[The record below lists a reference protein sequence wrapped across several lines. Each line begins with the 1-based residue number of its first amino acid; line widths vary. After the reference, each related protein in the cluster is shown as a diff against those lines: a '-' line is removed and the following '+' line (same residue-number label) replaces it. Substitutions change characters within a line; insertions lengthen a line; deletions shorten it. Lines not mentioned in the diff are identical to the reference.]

1 MTVIYKP
8 KLDFNDEEAVAKAL
22 EQFSLQEV
30 PEAAQDSTFSV
41 SDFKARRA
49 HDLEAVFNYKFG
61 DSTYY
66 KALRDNVQDFAP
78 DQIVDR
84 LRQDSMTFS
93 GFGTAYMLEK
103 APQEIKDAYGRILQD
118 WDKTDPEGFENLT
131 ALFSNAKH
139 LVQDPVTAATL
150 MIGGPAL
157 PMAAQAAVKKEL
169 GKKALQF
176 MASNTR
182 NANMTKAA
190 VASAGWTGLGNSS
203 EQAVNMAA
211 DIQKDFDGLQSV
223 TAIGTGLA
231 VGAPLG
237 RYSEDIG
244 AAIGRGAAR
253 LNERFFRSKIGDDNI
268 KTAVD
273 ETIVERQVM
282 QETGAPLQMDA
293 LTLEEAQE
301 GRLEFIDEVEE
312 ALKDLAP
319 SPEKA
324 QSQAKF
330 NAKRA
335 REATN
340 KANKAQQEER
350 LYGGFVSDSQLDE
363 IAEQYN
369 IDRQNLE
376 EVMFDY
382 EANRDLPNVDDFDD
396 SLIEEVG
403 EVFYNLNKAKKSREF
418 AIASFSNY
426 MANRKKSAEPVPEN
440 LEKAVN
446 ALTVMAQEAG
456 RVDPPQAITAK
467 AKAFTAK
474 IGGSEKTEA
483 EVADTLM
490 QVEQGVISPDNARA
504 ALLKTTQRYHGKIF
518 FGRPTK
524 VLTKFANQSPTAK
537 RLAELMRY
545 DADQTFTSE
554 AKQVGMDFNET
565 WKDYAGT
572 LYSPLIQAMHSL
584 RDISHGR
591 IKDEINLNLS
601 RALRGQKS
609 QIPEVNKA
617 ASLIRKNVLNE
628 VVERNKE
635 IGFEGD
641 LIDEDYFPRLWNR
654 SAIEKDFYGTR
665 NPRKIFTAEG
675 RNENAGKGPN
685 RFAKLLVADGE
696 AADIEEAN
704 AIVEG
709 MLKKRTDSAGPAGA
723 SFVSGNSFFTAR
735 KFTNIKDDNK
745 YEEFLDNNVENVMFQ
760 YITQSANKHTKRK
773 VFGVDTLQRS
783 DLPFDQRKD
792 FETVW
797 IQKIKDEVLATK
809 NKFTDT
815 DAEDI
820 RDLYRSMTG
829 EDVKDFGPGLQV
841 ARDTY
846 ATLVRMSTLPL
857 ATVSSLTEILLN
869 IQKAGTKESVKGF
882 GNALAQGTE
891 LITNGIRRRLGEQG
905 LSDPEIFNEM
915 RESFLMLE
923 NANVSAADRLGDA
936 SLAGHNFKKANRF
949 FFQMTLLDGWTKTVQ
964 LSAYNT
970 GKSLIHKNLKAI
982 ADNGTLP
989 DSKRIGNLRD
999 QLASLNVDV
1008 DEGLA
1013 YLKRND
1019 GQVNTKDPFYKSI
1032 KRGAGRYVNEVVLDT
1047 GPRAAIKP
1055 IWMSDPKKAILAELL
1070 GYPTAFTNKVLKE
1083 FVRGFS
1089 KPIDNPEAFAN
1100 TLAAALSMT
1109 AAAVGLNYARN
1120 PESFKD
1126 KKGVE
1131 IAAEGV
1137 SRWGGLGILLDMV
1150 QRTQKTYD
1158 ITGNP
1163 FTAAAGIAGPF
1174 GSDVARGFSYGKL
1187 GPIIGGRIPGY
1198 GFLGLSPE
1206 TKAQYDKFFSDLEKK
1221 PARPRY
1227 GKGGEVAIERAAE
1240 EPDERIDKVT
1250 GRPYDSQA
1258 GEAFI
1263 DEEDRPERKQ
1273 FIVGGLAKAI
1283 SKELSPFVNELART
1297 ILGETK
1303 KNNVKVSQEGAI
1315 KVAKNI
1321 EEAYSSTDPDLPSD
1335 LDDPDFREFIF
1346 TDTKQLLNE
1355 KHDMAM
1361 GDMRVEMPE
1370 FIDKDNK
1377 LIMGREFS
1385 KARGYDDE
1393 QIKDFERS
1401 RELAEMFAMEG
1412 NDVMDVTA
1420 HISQELDTIG
1430 ARALGTD
1437 WISKFDNIYKA
1448 SAARY
1453 DNRTVTSKEVQA
1465 LIDEFTPEERR
1476 LAKKIFSRM
1485 PRQALPLNQDGKLVP
1500 MDYSVS
1506 DEQRLDNLDK
1516 FLANSQ
1522 EKNMV
1527 YRSTAS
1533 GFFNEFD
1540 EAVNMPQETGLHVG
1554 TKAQA
1559 ERMALFRREDEDVYD
1574 EDSGISSKKLSKRL
1588 AEPVRKGETP
1598 PPLAM
1603 TRGFIRVENP
1613 LLIED
1618 RSFGTYSNATSL
1630 FDSPSTMAAITEAVL
1645 LQAPKLNATKFNNAK
1660 QNLYEKVLDFE
1671 AWQETVTDGTLNKKK
1686 MSEKDLLVER
1696 MKIADLNITFR
1707 KMLED
1712 QGFDSIKY
1720 LNLADTP
1727 AEEETV
1733 NAFSYILF
1741 KPEQYKTQNAVEF
1754 DPEDPRHNF
1763 YHGGK
1768 ILTVLKRRK
1777 AA

>member
-1 MTVIYKP
+1 MTEILKP

-41 SDFKARRA
+41 SDFKSRRA
-49 HDLEAVFNYKFG
+49 DDLEAVFEYKFG
-61 DSTYY
+61 ESDYY
-66 KALRDNVQDFAP
+66 KALRNNVQDFAP
-78 DQIVDR
+78 DEIVDR

-93 GFGTAYMLEK
+93 GFGTAAMLEK
-103 APQEIKDAYGRILQD
+103 APQEVKDAYGRILQD

-150 MIGGPAL
+150 MIGGPQI
-157 PMAAQAAVKKEL
+157 PIAAQAAVKREM

-190 VASAGWTGLGNSS
+190 VAGAGWAGLGNSS

-211 DIQKDFDGLQSV
+211 DIQKDFDGIQAA
-223 TAIGTGLA
+223 TALGTGA
-231 VGAPLG
+231 VIGAPLG

-244 AAIGRGAAR
+244 TAIGKGAAR

-268 KTAVD
+268 KTSVD
-273 ETIVERQVM
+273 ETVVEHQMV
-282 QETGAPLQMDA
+282 QETGAPLRRDE

-301 GRLEFIDEVEE
+301 GGLEFIDEVEE
-312 ALKDLAP
+312 VLQDIVP

-340 KANKAQQEER
+340 KANKEAQEDR

-376 EVMFDY
+376 EVIFDY
-382 EANRDLPNVDDFDD
+382 EANRDLPNADDFDD
-396 SLIEEVG
+396 YLIEEVG
-403 EVFYNLNKAKKSREF
+403 EVFYNLNKSKKSREF

-426 MANRKKSAEPVPEN
+426 MANRKKSADPVPDN
-440 LEKAVN
+440 LEKAVE
-446 ALTVMAQEAG
+446 ALTIMAQEAD
-456 RVDPPQAITAK
+456 RIDLPQAITVK

-490 QVEQGVISPDNARA
+490 QVEQGLISPDNARA
-504 ALLKTTQRYHGKIF
+504 TLLKTTQKYHGKYV

-524 VLTKFANQSPTAK
+524 VLTKFNESPTAM
-537 RLAELMRY
+537 RLAEMMRY
-545 DADQTFTSE
+545 DANQTFTSE
-554 AKQVGMDFNET
+554 TKQVGMDFNET

-572 LYSPLIQAMHSL
+572 LYSPLIQAMHGL
-584 RDISHGR
+584 RDISHGGL
-591 IKDEINLNLS
+591 KDAINLDLS

-609 QIPEVNKA
+609 QSEEVNKA
-617 ASLIRKNVLNE
+617 ASLIRRNVLNE

-635 IGFEGD
+635 LGFEGD

-654 SAIEKDFYGTR
+654 SVIEKDFYGTT
-665 NPRKIFTAEG
+665 NVFTAEK
-675 RNENAGKGPN
+675 RNNLAGKGSN

-696 AADIEEAN
+696 AANIEEAN
-704 AIVEG
+704 AIIAG
-709 MLKKRTDSAGPAGA
+709 MLKKKTDSEGPAGA
-723 SFVSGNSFFTAR
+723 EFVSGNSFFTSR
-735 KFTNIKDDNK
+735 KFTNIKDDND

-760 YITQSANKHTKRK
+760 YITQSSNKYTKRK
-773 VFGVDTLQRS
+773 VFGVDTLERS
-783 DLPFDQRKD
+783 DLPFDQRQD
-792 FETVW
+792 FNTVY
-797 IQKIKDEVLATK
+797 IDKIKAEVEEAGNT
-809 NKFTDT
+809 FTGQDYK
-815 DAEDI
+815 DIQNLYKSMVGEGIED
-820 RDLYRSMTG
+820 YG
-829 EDVKDFGPGLQV
+829 QGGQV

-869 IQKAGTKESVKGF
+869 IQKAGTKESFKGL

-891 LITNGIRRRLGEQG
+891 LITNNIRRKLGQQG

-923 NANVSAADRLGDA
+923 NANISAADRLGD
-936 SLAGHNFKKANRF
+936 SSIAGHGFKQANRR
-949 FFQMTLLDGWTKTVQ
+949 FFQVTLLDGWTKTVQ

-989 DSKRIGNLRD
+989 DSKRIGNMRD
-999 QLASLNVDV
+999 QLAALNVDV

-1019 GQVNTKDPFYKSI
+1019 GQVNTKDAFYKSV

-1055 IWMSDPKKAILAELL
+1055 IWMSDPKKAIFAELL
-1070 GYPTAFTNKVLKE
+1070 GYPTAFSNKVLKE
-1083 FVRGFS
+1083 FVRGFA

-1100 TLAAALSMT
+1100 TLAASLSMT
-1109 AAAVGLNYARN
+1109 AAAVGLNYVRN
-1120 PESFKD
+1120 PDSFND
-1126 KKGVE
+1126 KSGAE

-1137 SRWGGLGILLDMV
+1137 SRWGGAGILLDMV

-1163 FTAAAGIAGPF
+1163 VTAMAGLAGPV
-1174 GSDVARGFSYGKL
+1174 GSDIGRAASYGKL
-1187 GPIIGGRIPGY
+1187 GPILGGRMPGY
-1198 GFLGLSPE
+1198 GFLNVLPGE
-1206 TKAQYDKFFSDLEKK
+1206 TKDQYDKFFSDLEKK
-1221 PARPRY
+1221 EKRLPYR
-1227 GKGGEVAIERAAE
+1227 KGGEVEIARASG
-1240 EPDERIDKVT
+1240 EPDERIDKIT

-1263 DEEDRPERKQ
+1263 DEEDRAERKQ
-1273 FIVGGLAKAI
+1273 FVIGGITRAI
-1283 SKELSPFVNELART
+1283 SRELSPFVNELAQT

-1321 EEAYSSTDPDLPSD
+1321 EEAYSSADPDLPAD
-1335 LDDPDFREFIF
+1335 LDDPDFREFVF
-1346 TDTKQLLNE
+1346 TDTKALLNE
-1355 KHDMAM
+1355 KHDMSL
-1361 GDMRVEMPE
+1361 GDFKEEMPQ
-1370 FIDKDNK
+1370 FMDKDNK

-1401 RELAEMFAMEG
+1401 TELAEIFAMEG

-1420 HISQELDTIG
+1420 HITQELDTIG
-1430 ARALGTD
+1430 ARALGTN
-1437 WISKFDNIYKA
+1437 WISKFDNIYKT

-1453 DNRTVTSKEVQA
+1453 DNRIVTSKEVQE
-1465 LIDEFTPEERR
+1465 LIDKFTPEERK

-1485 PRQALPLNQDGKLVP
+1485 PRKALPLDQDGNSVP
-1500 MDYSVS
+1500 MDYSIP

-1574 EDSGISSKKLSKRL
+1574 EDSGISSKKISKRL
-1588 AEPVRKGETP
+1588 AEPLREGETP

-1603 TRGFIRVENP
+1603 TRGFVRVEAP
-1613 LLIED
+1613 LFLKD
-1618 RSFGTYSNATSL
+1618 MSFGTYSNAISF

-1645 LQAPKLNATKFNNAK
+1645 AQAPKLNNTKFNNAK

-1671 AWQETVTDGTLNKKK
+1671 AWQETVTDGTLSKKK

-1727 AEEETV
+1727 AEEETI

-1754 DPEDPRHNF
+1754 DPKDPRHNF
-1763 YHGGK
+1763 EHGGRV
-1768 ILTVLKRRK
+1768 LTVLKRRK